1 MGRTGSDK
9 AWIRGLRGKA
19 RWSNAEGATVV
30 EAWRTSG
37 KTVSAFA
44 KRHRLGGERVRRWVE
59 KAEDATEH
67 AVTFE
72 EVMQVSP
79 PNKRHKVVGTLEIRF
94 GEEIGV
100 RVGERFETDDLKR
113 VLLVLAEV
121 GRW

>member
-1 MGRTGSDK
+1 MGRRDK

-30 EAWRTSG
+30 DAWRRSG
-37 KTVSAFA
+37 QTVSAFA
-44 KRHRLGGERVRRWVE
+44 KRHRLGDERIRRWVK

-67 AVTFE
+67 AVTFQ

-79 PNKRHKVVGTLEIRF
+79 PNTRIKVVGALEIRL
-94 GEEIGV
+94 GEEMGV
-100 RVGERFETDDLKR
+100 RVGEGFETDDLKR